1 LTPDGEPANFHG
13 ARGEAHFYPR
23 TKKKKGGLVMAFFF
37 IVCNQGS
44 VVIDIQG
51 ASKNPVKPST
61 PLDTS
66 TQKKS
71 DYDSQ
76 LWEIAEPDPQ
86 VQQEEPGYCYL
97 RSKLKSTEGKPLI
110 IDIQS
115 KQYASTPMPI
125 QADTQPPASG
135 EAVNFYQVWT
145 FVPGPA
151 GYYYIQSLLSPQRG
165 NPPLVIEIKDGDQN
179 PGTLLQVNSKKT
191 KDSAGGNDY
200 QLWKL
205 VDEKGEAV
213 AVPKSLQT
221 SGSS

>member
-1 LTPDGEPANFHG
+1 
-13 ARGEAHFYPR
+13 
-23 TKKKKGGLVMAFFF
+23 MAFFF

-44 VVIDIQG
+44 LVIDIQG

-76 LWEIAEPDPQ
+76 LWEFAEPDPQ

-97 RSKLKSTEGKPLI
+97 RSKLKSTEGKSLI

-125 QADTQPPASG
+125 QADTQPPSSG
-135 EAVNFYQVWT
+135 EAVDFYQVWT
-145 FVPGPA
+145 FVPGP
-151 GYYYIQSLLSPQRG
+151 GGGWYYYIQSLHFRRSRG
-165 NPPLVIEIKDGDQN
+165 IPPLVIERSRTATRTPVRCSRLTRRKRKIRLAA
-179 PGTLLQVNSKKT
+179 TITS
-191 KDSAGGNDY
+191 
-200 QLWKL
+200 
-205 VDEKGEAV
+205 
-213 AVPKSLQT
+213 
-221 SGSS
+221 SGSWSTGEGRERVRSRNLYRPPGRLNLGV